1 METTVPFSECISE
14 DQKKSENMTEFNW
27 TPDELQAIIDEH
39 ILVLFMKGTPD
50 APQCGFSNRAAQVLN
65 QLSHPYASV
74 NVLSDRIAIPSV
86 CQWSDF
92 PTMPQVFVGGE
103 LIGGSDIALEMLQ
116 SGELKSMLVEAREA
130 RGMSSEWTP
139 ES

>member
-1 METTVPFSECISE
+1 M
-14 DQKKSENMTEFNW
+14 DQQTNDMIKNE
-27 TPDELQAIIDEH
+27 IDNNE
-39 ILVLFMKGTPD
+39 VCLFMKGTPE

-74 NVLSDRIAIPSV
+74 NILTDRMAIPAV

-130 RGMSSEWTP
+130 RGMPGEWDT